1 MDLYLNTSQKCLK
14 NQDFKNPVSGY
25 PEERGNLCKKRN
37 QTGFRLLLSGIP
49 MENVYRVFRRI
60 KKKKDWDPMFRSPT
74 RVRLMFEVSRKI
86 SSTMQG
92 FKKIH
97 RPVPFGIRNL
107 EKYSRLSS
115 REEANLR
122 PESGEALYKKTK
134 GECLLNRK
142 I

>member
-1 MDLYLNTSQKCLK
+1 MQEEKSDWLQTLAVRNSNGECLQSFQK
-14 NQDFKNPVSGY
+14 N
-25 PEERGNLCKKRN
+25 
-37 QTGFRLLLSGIP
+37 
-49 MENVYRVFRRI
+49 

-74 RVRLMFEVSRKI
+74 KVRLMFEVSRKI
-86 SSTMQG
+86 SSTVQG

-134 GECLLNRK
+134 GVCLLNRK